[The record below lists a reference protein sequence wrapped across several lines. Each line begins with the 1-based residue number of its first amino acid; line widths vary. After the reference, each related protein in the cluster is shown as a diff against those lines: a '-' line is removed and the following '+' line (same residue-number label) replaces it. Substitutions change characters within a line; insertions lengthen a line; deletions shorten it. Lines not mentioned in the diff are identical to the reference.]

1 MNYYERDDDESAIE
15 GKKKICRELFG
26 DSDLSDDGE
35 FYNYDQDDFKNVEYG
50 NVDRSVMNF
59 KKDVY

>member
-15 GKKKICRELFG
+15 SKKKICRELFG

-35 FYNYDQDDFKNVEYG
+35 YYNYDQDDFKNVESDIG
-50 NVDRSVMNF
+50 DSSIMNF
-59 KKDVY
+59 KKDDY